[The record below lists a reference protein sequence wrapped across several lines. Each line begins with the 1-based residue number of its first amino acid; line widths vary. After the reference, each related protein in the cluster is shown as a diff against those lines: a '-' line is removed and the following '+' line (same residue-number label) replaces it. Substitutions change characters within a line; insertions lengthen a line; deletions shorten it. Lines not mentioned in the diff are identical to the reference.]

1 MRNLRKFSYIKPRYI
16 IIFGLVISLIMI
28 ISSYIEFSENK
39 HEIYHLLDEH
49 ANSIIYAIDKSS
61 VNTVIADREMENI
74 LARHLLGVA
83 YNVARIDSVSRLS
96 HELLVRIADENEVYR
111 INVFNRNGE
120 KEYSNY
126 IPDSTHRKEF
136 GKYSPLDFIDSVIS
150 GDKSEVI
157 MGLKSARMEKGVR
170 YAVAVKR
177 VDRKG
182 AIVVNLDAES
192 FLEFRKKIGFE
203 KTIND
208 IGKKSG
214 IEYIVL
220 QNDKDIIT
228 SDKGNAGLSSL
239 KDDKFLQE
247 AFGKDSAI
255 SRISEFDGR
264 SVFEIVK
271 PFIVEKEKMGLFRIG
286 LSMEEIKQLE
296 NKMLWRGGIISL
308 VIIVITLIVIAV
320 IVSNQNYKMVSEE
333 FNKIQTFTGEILANM
348 TQAVVTVN
356 GNDEIEIFNKKAEK
370 VFGFKAS
377 NITGKKYYKVFEN
390 IKELTDIIENK
401 ENHNNREIAYK
412 PEGKEELT
420 LSINTTII
428 TDSGNNISAFNL
440 VIDDITDLRNNE
452 KQRQLNEKMIAMGE
466 LASGVAHEVRNPLNS
481 INMIAQRFEKEYSE
495 QMQSE
500 EFKTLSKVLRTESSR
515 VNSIIEQFLRFARP
529 PKLNITE
536 IKTSDFLKE
545 IKSICEITAKE
556 KEVTLEFLQE
566 NPVKLKIDIE
576 QMKQVFI
583 NLIQNAIDAT
593 GKDGKIIVSCK
604 VKSNKCTFEI
614 SDNGAGIS
622 GENLNKIFNLYFT
635 TKSKGTG
642 LGLSIVQQ
650 IISQHGGKIFV
661 ESKEGSGTKFI
672 IELPNKNYEHKA

>member
-1 MRNLRKFSYIKPRYI
+1 MRNLRKLSYIKPRYI
-16 IIFGLVISLIMI
+16 VIFGLVISLIMI

-96 HELLVRIADENEVYR
+96 HELLVKIADENEVYR
-111 INVFNRNGE
+111 INVFNRSGE
-120 KEYSNY
+120 KDYSNY

-136 GKYSPLDFIDSVIS
+136 GKYSPQDFIDSVIS

-157 MGLKSARMEKGVR
+157 IGLKSARMENGVR

-177 VDRKG
+177 ANRKG

-220 QNDKDIIT
+220 QNDKDVVT
-228 SDKGNAGLSSL
+228 PVKGNAGLSFL

-247 AFGKDSAI
+247 AFGKDSAV
-255 SRISEFDGR
+255 SRINEFEGR

-271 PFIVEKEKMGLFRIG
+271 LFVVEKEKIGLFRIG

-308 VIIVITLIVIAV
+308 IIIVITLIVIAV

-356 GNDEIEIFNKKAEK
+356 GNDEIEIFNKKAEE

-377 NITGKKYYKVFEN
+377 KITGEKYYIVFEN
-390 IKELTDIIENK
+390 NKELTDIIKNK
-401 ENHNNREIAYK
+401 KSHNNCEIAYK
-412 PEGKEELT
+412 PESKEELT

-428 TDSGNNISAFNL
+428 TDSDNNIMAFNL

-515 VNSIIEQFLRFARP
+515 VNNIIEQFLRFARP

-536 IKTSDFLKE
+536 IKSSDFLKE

-556 KEVTLEFLQE
+556 KEVSLEFMQE
-566 NPVKLKIDIE
+566 NPVKMKIDIE

-604 VKSNKCTFEI
+604 VKSNKCSFEI

-661 ESKEGSGTKFI
+661 ESKDGSGTKFI

>member
-1 MRNLRKFSYIKPRYI
+1 MNKGMKNLRKFSFIKPRYI

-39 HEIYHLLDEH
+39 HEIYHMLDEH
-49 ANSIIYAIDKSS
+49 ANSIIYALDKSS

-74 LARHLLGVA
+74 LTRHLLGVA
-83 YNVARIDSVSRLS
+83 YNVARLDSVSRLS
-96 HELLVRIADENEVYR
+96 HELLVKIAEENEVFR
-111 INVFNRNGE
+111 INVFNWNGE
-120 KEYSNY
+120 KEFSNY
-126 IPDSTHRKEF
+126 IPDSTHKKEY
-136 GKYSPLDFIDSVIS
+136 GKYSPQDFIDSVIS
-150 GDKSEVI
+150 GDKSEIVI
-157 MGLKSARMEKGVR
+157 GLKSARMEKGVR
-170 YAVAVKR
+170 YAVAVR
-177 VDRKG
+177 RTNRKG

-220 QNDKDIIT
+220 QNDKEIIA
-228 SDKGNAGLSSL
+228 SDKKNTGLTL
-239 KDDKFLQE
+239 FKDDKFLQE

-255 SRISEFDGR
+255 SRINEFESR

-271 PFIVEKEKMGLFRIG
+271 PFIVENEKIGLFRIG

-296 NKMLWRGGIISL
+296 SKMLWRGGIISL

-348 TQAVVTVN
+348 TQAVITVN
-356 GNDEIEIFNKKAEK
+356 ENDEIEIFNKKAEEI
-370 VFGFKAS
+370 FGLDAVTV
-377 NITGKKYYKVFEN
+377 TGKKYN
-390 IKELTDIIENK
+390 IIFGSNKELSDIIENRK
-401 ENHNNREIAYK
+401 RVKNYELNLKRER
-412 PEGKEELT
+412 KEELV
-420 LSINTTII
+420 LSVNTTII
-428 TDSGNNISAFNL
+428 KDKNNISAFNL
-440 VIDDITDLRNNE
+440 VIDDITELRNNE
-452 KQRQLNEKMIAMGE
+452 KQKQLNEKMIAMGE

-515 VNSIIEQFLRFARP
+515 VNNIIEQFLRFARP

-536 IKTSDFLKE
+536 INSSDFLNE
-545 IKSICEITAKE
+545 IKSICEIIVKE
-556 KEVTLEFLQE
+556 KGITLEFRQE
-566 NPVKLKIDIE
+566 NPVKMNIDIE

-583 NLIQNAIDAT
+583 NLIQNAVDAT
-593 GKDGKIIVSCK
+593 ERNGKILVICK
-604 VKSNKCTFEI
+604 AKNSKCTFEI
-614 SDNGAGIS
+614 SDSGTGIS
-622 GENLNKIFNLYFT
+622 GENLNKIFDLYYT

-650 IISQHGGKIFV
+650 IISQHSGRINV

-672 IELPNKNYEHKA
+672 IELPNKKL